1 MVTDMIYPARQGMD
15 FSIPANSL
23 KEGKINLI
31 GFPFDGTACFKKGA
45 RLAPD
50 TIREHLQHIESYSP
64 YLNKDLLEI
73 EPITDIGNIAFLK
86 EPIDYTNKE
95 LIDLTWLNS
104 QSTFAKL
111 TENFNLKSPKTRMLC
126 LGGEHSISINPISLY
141 LKNYDNLVLL
151 HLDAHADLRDS
162 WNDFAYSHASIIK
175 NCINLFGKNH
185 QLIQYG
191 IRSGTKEEFEWMKKN
206 NTRILHIDAL
216 IEKIISLPQHT
227 PVYMTLDL
235 DFLDPG
241 IFPGTGTPEAG
252 GESFHNLI
260 RIFKA
265 LNNKNLLAADIVELS
280 PNIDETGISNIVA
293 TTVFRELLLLLS

>member
-73 EPITDIGNIAFLK
+73 EPIADVGNIAFLK

>member
-1 MVTDMIYPARQGMD
+1 MIYPARQGMD

-73 EPITDIGNIAFLK
+73 EPIADVGNIAFLK